1 MLSIIDVSELDYLGE
16 VLNSPANAD
25 LYFDM
30 KSQTLNL
37 GIYITDLAYAALF
50 GRHQE
55 TLDYLE
61 TVQSMSEAVRLTGAV
76 NDALLNRARE
86 NADYLDSLFV
96 ISNDAFK
103 KLVAQI
109 YNIFGG
115 RIGVYETL
123 FDRARR
129 EAIIRMKEQARMFG
143 ANMIVNTR
151 FETSRLGAVNSG
163 NKGLGIFEVLAYGTA
178 VKVSQ

>member
-1 MLSIIDVSELDYLGE
+1 MEFTQLIITVIFFVVVFFVGTGIERNHYKAVKEKEKSFKDLPAISSKKLANLENVVDSRLVSGC
-16 VLNSPANAD
+16 
-25 LYFDM
+25 
-30 KSQTLNL
+30 
-37 GIYITDLAYAALF
+37 I
-50 GRHQE
+50 
-55 TLDYLE
+55 
-61 TVQSMSEAVRLTGAV
+61 
-76 NDALLNRARE
+76 
-86 NADYLDSLFV
+86 V

-115 RIGVYETL
+115 RISVYETL

-143 ANMIVNTR
+143 ANMVVNTR

-163 NKGLGIFEVLAYGTA
+163 NKGLGIFEILAYGTA
-178 VKVSQ
+178 VRIAK